1 MLPSLAQI
9 ASSCAA
15 RSSAIA
21 RVNSAIKQER
31 RGPMQAEVLTALYGF
46 TEGATSR
53 QIADTLGVYVQRVD
67 DAIRGL
73 VKAGVVTRTSVRR
86 KVENQLGLKSVWIY
100 TISVEEKK
108 VKKHERSSN

>member
-1 MLPSLAQI
+1 MIPTLAQI

-15 RSSAIA
+15 RSQAIA

-31 RGPMQAEVLTALYGF
+31 RGPMQAEILTVLYGF
-46 TEGATSR
+46 PDGATAR

-73 VKAGVVTRTSVRR
+73 LRAGVVSRTSVRR
-86 KVENQLGLKSVWIY
+86 EIKNQIGLKSIWIY
-100 TISVEEKK
+100 RIVESEK
-108 VKKHERSSN
+108 

>member
-1 MLPSLAQI
+1 VIPSLAQI

-31 RGPMQAEVLTALYGF
+31 RGPMQAEVLTVLYGF
-46 TEGATSR
+46 PEGATSR
-53 QIADTLGVYVQRVD
+53 QIADSLGVYVQRVD

-73 VKAGVVTRTSVRR
+73 VRAKVVSRVAVKR
-86 KVENQLGLKSVWIY
+86 KVERQIGLKNVWLYKI
-100 TISVEEKK
+100 EESED
-108 VKKHERSSN
+108 VAAA

>member
-1 MLPSLAQI
+1 MIPSLAQI

-31 RGPMQAEVLTALYGF
+31 RGPMQAEVLTVLYGLP
-46 TEGATSR
+46 EGATSR
-53 QIADTLGVYVQRVD
+53 QIADILGVYVQRID

-73 VKAGVVTRTSVRR
+73 VRAGIVSRTSVKR
-86 KVENQLGLKSVWIY
+86 KVERQIGLKNVWLYKI
-100 TISVEEKK
+100 EESED
-108 VKKHERSSN
+108 VAAA

>member
-15 RSSAIA
+15 RSQAIA
-21 RVNSAIKQER
+21 RVNSAINQER

-46 TEGATSR
+46 TDGATSR
-53 QIADTLGVYVQRVD
+53 QIADVLGVYVQRVD

-73 VKAGVVTRTSVRR
+73 VKANVVTRTSVKR
-86 KVENQLGLKSVWIY
+86 KVENQLGMKNVWVYKIKE
-100 TISVEEKK
+100 SEE
-108 VKKHERSSN
+108 